1 MDCKQQIDI
10 KMNNSS
16 LFSDWLLKPS
26 AGPMSLTEG
35 TGKACFQV
43 YFVFCWCETHISE
56 TFHSMFK
63 ETEEMNLE
71 SLLEHRKNM
80 FLIWSCSTKFINHV
94 YFILPKEFP
103 IIKH

>member
-26 AGPMSLTEG
+26 AGPMSLTEV

-43 YFVFCWCETHISE
+43 YFVLVLNTHFRDIS
-56 TFHSMFK
+56 FHVQGDRRD
-63 ETEEMNLE
+63 E
-71 SLLEHRKNM
+71 SGEPARA
-80 FLIWSCSTKFINHV
+80 
-94 YFILPKEFP
+94 
-103 IIKH
+103 

>member
-1 MDCKQQIDI
+1 
-10 KMNNSS
+10 
-16 LFSDWLLKPS
+16 
-26 AGPMSLTEG
+26 MSLTEG

-80 FLIWSCSTKFINHV
+80 FLI
-94 YFILPKEFP
+94 
-103 IIKH
+103 